1 MKKYQ
6 TIINDIILK
15 IETGIF
21 KEGEKLYTEKEIKN
35 IYNVSSTT
43 AVRVLN
49 ELENNGHIFR
59 VQGKGS
65 FVSKTLVNK
74 KLFLTEKNNF
84 KRYFPD
90 NFSEHNKVLEV
101 EIIEDKNLCNELKI
115 STQKLVKISRVKYV
129 NNVAWAYQ
137 INYIPMKHLPNLN
150 FDDVESFS
158 ELATM
163 LRTKYRIDIHKE
175 KFKKKMKVVLDVPDY
190 VAKFIKED
198 TEPCFEFDRYT
209 YFSDGKLFEYVKIYI
224 NYKYYQ
230 ITIRND

>member
-21 KEGEKLYTEKEIKN
+21 KEGEKLYTEREIKS

-49 ELENNGHIFR
+49 ELETNGHIFR

-84 KRYFPD
+84 KHYFPD
-90 NFSEHNKVLEV
+90 NFSEHNKVISVEV
-101 EIIEDKNLCNELKI
+101 IEDKDLCHTLKI
-115 STQKLVKISRVKYV
+115 FPQKLVKISRVKYV
-129 NNVAWAYQ
+129 NSVAWAYQ
-137 INYIPMKHLPNLN
+137 VNYIPLKHLPNLN

-163 LRTKYRIDIHKE
+163 LRNKYRIDIHKE
-175 KFKKKMKVVLDVPDY
+175 KFKKKMKVSLEVPNY
-190 VAKFIKED
+190 AAEYITENN
-198 TEPCFEFDRYT
+198 EPCFEFDRYT

-230 ITIRND
+230 VTIRNV